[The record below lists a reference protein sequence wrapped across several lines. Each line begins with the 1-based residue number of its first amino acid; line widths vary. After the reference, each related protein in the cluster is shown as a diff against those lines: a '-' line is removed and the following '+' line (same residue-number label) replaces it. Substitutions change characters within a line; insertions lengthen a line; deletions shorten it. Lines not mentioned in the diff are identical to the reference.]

1 MLAAEIDSVSGILF
15 GTAVNGVSSGRE
27 VNAPNIGVAA
37 LSFWF
42 IGWIPRICSMV
53 RIIVICE

>member
-1 MLAAEIDSVSGILF
+1 VRVKAS
-15 GTAVNGVSSGRE
+15 R
-27 VNAPNIGVAA
+27 IGLAA

-53 RIIVICE
+53 RIIVICV